1 MNMATV
7 PAKPHYMEILGILPD
22 KRRTPHGW
30 PAYLKKQPSRVSFRN
45 NDIYMVNGEESDR
58 YKEPQERNV
67 RVFYKLK
74 VNDDPASK
82 NMPHKE
88 DFDDDNY
95 ESIEEKEMA
104 V

>member
-1 MNMATV
+1 
-7 PAKPHYMEILGILPD
+7 
-22 KRRTPHGW
+22 
-30 PAYLKKQPSRVSFRN
+30 
-45 NDIYMVNGEESDR
+45 MVNGKESDP
-58 YKEPQERNV
+58 YEEPQERNV

-74 VNDDPASK
+74 VNKDPASK
-82 NMPHKE
+82 NIPHKE